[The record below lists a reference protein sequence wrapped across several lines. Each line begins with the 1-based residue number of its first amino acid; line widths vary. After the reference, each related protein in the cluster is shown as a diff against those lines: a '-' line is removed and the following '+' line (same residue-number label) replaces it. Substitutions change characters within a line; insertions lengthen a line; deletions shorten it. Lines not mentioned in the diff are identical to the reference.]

1 MDIEETGLE
10 RQLLEKRI
18 NRDLD
23 LQKQI
28 IQDMRE
34 ESGLS
39 QAEFEPNSQSE
50 QIKSVNKRFKRFQ
63 LKTETEAEAETPK
76 NLYQSIQNIKPK
88 RDIPTTRDTKTMST
102 EHTPSRERYI
112 NNIIIEKR
120 RSFRSPVNL
129 SPGRCN
135 INSVVRQN
143 YLSTSWNH
151 APQSQRMRNTT
162 SNKKGSENLSR
173 ISEIKLNETSNF
185 DVSMTA
191 SMYNKTKG
199 IEVVSESIVDLATIK
214 EEGRS
219 RLIHRS
225 RANANPNGSRQ
236 RRTPV
241 KGAFS
246 KASASQTTKEQLQQ
260 YPK

>member
-1 MDIEETGLE
+1 
-10 RQLLEKRI
+10 
-18 NRDLD
+18 
-23 LQKQI
+23 
-28 IQDMRE
+28 
-34 ESGLS
+34 
-39 QAEFEPNSQSE
+39 
-50 QIKSVNKRFKRFQ
+50 
-63 LKTETEAEAETPK
+63 
-76 NLYQSIQNIKPK
+76 
-88 RDIPTTRDTKTMST
+88 
-102 EHTPSRERYI
+102 
-112 NNIIIEKR
+112 
-120 RSFRSPVNL
+120 
-129 SPGRCN
+129 
-135 INSVVRQN
+135 
-143 YLSTSWNH
+143 
-151 APQSQRMRNTT
+151 MRNTT

-246 KASASQTTKEQLQQ
+246 KASAS
-260 YPK
+260 